1 MRSII
6 QDESKGQCF
15 LCVMLDSDTS
25 RKYTEK
31 HHIFFGSAN
40 RKLSEKYGL
49 TVRLCVKHHR
59 EGPEAVHNNAEIRDK
74 LCQIGQR
81 AFEKRYPDKDFREIF
96 GKNYL

>member
-1 MRSII
+1 MKSII

-59 EGPEAVHNNAEIRDK
+59 EGPEAVHSNAEIRDK

>member
-1 MRSII
+1 MKSII

-49 TVRLCVKHHR
+49 TVRHK
-59 EGPEAVHNNAEIRDK
+59 A
-74 LCQIGQR
+74 
-81 AFEKRYPDKDFREIF
+81 
-96 GKNYL
+96 GKI